1 MENEVLKLIL
11 SVEDKSVIKATQ
23 EAKRLEKEIK
33 ALVATEKV
41 LGKEHE
47 IVKQKTIEIKR
58 KLQDYA
64 NISSQKA
71 VPTLKKLI
79 QTERTLSL
87 EVDKN
92 TAALTRNTKAT
103 KTAANATNQYG
114 VYASGAGKKLNTMN
128 MRIQQGGYQLQDFFV
143 QMQSGTSFFTA
154 FAQQGS
160 QFAGVFGPTGAV
172 LGAVI
177 AIGSA
182 IAAIGYNSYNASKD
196 MRDLSDVMDD
206 LSDVSSDLLDSF
218 TEIDEV
224 LDSTADN
231 MGLVSAAYKTFLDLK
246 LQDNLL
252 EQTRQFRSLGSSI
265 SDSAGELSTFQ
276 RFMLGLSKGPQGMG
290 ILAPL
295 MDPFGTQK
303 GISERFEKGL
313 SGQNVQEALGVS
325 SEVLGKRLSEYD
337 RALLSGDFESAQR
350 VLVDLYDDVFAN
362 VSKTN
367 DVFNSTKTAIE
378 STIDLLQKRLDIEND
393 TTQVT
398 KDAEE
403 AKKQAAK
410 DAKTYAAG
418 EAAMLKIL
426 KKRADDRNKAEITFL
441 KIMQA
446 SMNERQKGL
455 DAEQKIN
462 DLIDKRRNSML
473 AQGDLLKHEV
483 FLRGEYKDETYI
495 QERLEQK
502 KLDLYIQQA
511 DLNETQAASLRA
523 AHNYLLQQKQDLEDI
538 NDQEKIRLSLQSL
551 QIKAIEESPAGQAL
565 RKYGARGTRSDKDP
579 TFGTG
584 SREGKSIYD
593 EPPKAPKAPKDAL
606 ASLIQNLELQLG
618 LLDVEEDRATVLKAL
633 GEDRSKYT
641 QEEIQQAI
649 DLTEKIRLQTEALE
663 QQKQVS
669 GAIADSF
676 NTAAMSIVT
685 DIDLLNDS
693 FEDFGYKTEM
703 IFKKMAAQIIQD
715 LYQIYVVKQITGFI
729 SGAIGGYLGQ
739 PSNATAMSNQEA
751 SFGYDGGG
759 YTGSG
764 PRSGGLDGKG
774 GFMAMLHPRETVIDH
789 TKGQSTGND
798 NVVIN
803 QTFSFA
809 ANGDESV
816 RKIIAQ
822 EAPKISKMTEQS
834 ILDSRRRGGRM
845 KAVFG

>member
-114 VYASGAGKKLNTMN
+114 VYAAGAGKKLNTMN

-182 IAAIGYNSYNASKD
+182 IAAMAYNSYNASKD

-231 MGLVSAAYKTFLDLK
+231 MGLVSDAYKTFLDLK
-246 LQDNLL
+246 LQDDLL

-276 RFMLGLSKGPQGMG
+276 KFMLGLSKGPQGMG

-295 MDPFGTQK
+295 MDPFGTQR

-313 SGQNVQEALGVS
+313 SKQNVQEALGVS
-325 SEVLGKRLSEYD
+325 SEFLGKRLSEYD
-337 RALLSGDFESAQR
+337 KALLSGDFESAQR

-378 STIDLLQKRLDIEND
+378 TIIGLLQKRLDIEND
-393 TTQVT
+393 TSQVT

-403 AKKQAAK
+403 AKKQAVK

-418 EAAMLKIL
+418 EAAILKIL
-426 KKRADDRNKAEITFL
+426 KKK
-441 KIMQA
+441 
-446 SMNERQKGL
+446 L
-455 DAEQKIN
+455 DAEKKID
-462 DLIDKRRNSML
+462 DLVKSRVNKM
-473 AQGDLLKHEV
+473 HEQAA
-483 FLRGEYKDETYI
+483 LMISEGAYRKAGADETYI
-495 QERLEQK
+495 QNELEKK
-502 KLDLYIQQA
+502 KLELYIKQEK
-511 DLNETQAASLRA
+511 LNDDQAASLRLA
-523 AHNYLLQQKQDLEDI
+523 LEALQ
-538 NDQEKIRLSLQSL
+538 DQEKTLKRINIEEQARLSLQSL
-551 QIKAIEESPAGQAL
+551 QVKAIEESPAGQAL
-565 RKYGARGTRSDKDP
+565 RRYGARGTRSDKDP

-584 SREGKSIYD
+584 PNAGKSIYD
-593 EPPKAPKAPKDAL
+593 TDKSNKTIKE
-606 ASLIQNLELQLG
+606 
-618 LLDVEEDRATVLKAL
+618 T
-633 GEDRSKYT
+633 
-641 QEEIQQAI
+641 I
-649 DLTEKIRLQTEALE
+649 DLTRELTDA
-663 QQKQVS
+663 QKQQV
-669 GAIADSF
+669 AIADSVSGAF
-676 NTAAMSIVT
+676 G
-685 DIDLLNDS
+685 
-693 FEDFGYKTEM
+693 DFFMGLVDGTTSAKDA
-703 IFKKMAAQIIQD
+703 FRSMAADIIQQ
-715 LYQIYVVKQITGFI
+715 LYRILVVEQLVKSI
-729 SGAIGGYLGQ
+729 SGAITGAFTPAPYAGEG
-739 PSNATAMSNQEA
+739 TAPPVAPRGNLLSL
-751 SFGYDGGG
+751 DGGG

-774 GFMAMLHPRETVIDH
+774 GFMAMLHPRETVVDH
-789 TKGQSTGND
+789 TKGQGAGGTTVNQVFNISANTSD
-798 NVVIN
+798 DTKRLITQTIAQASPAIIN
-803 QTFSFA
+803 Q
-809 ANGDESV
+809 SV
-816 RKIIAQ
+816 GAVMNQ
-822 EAPKISKMTEQS
+822 
-834 ILDSRRRGGRM
+834 RRRGGSM
-845 KAVFG
+845 KSAFG

>member
-92 TAALTRNTKAT
+92 TAALTRNTKVT

-114 VYASGAGKKLNTMN
+114 IYAAGAGKKLNTMN

-172 LGAVI
+172 IGAVI

-182 IAAIGYNSYNASKD
+182 IAAIAYNSYNASKD
-196 MRDLSDVMDD
+196 MRDLSDVRDD

-231 MGLVSAAYKTFLDLK
+231 MGLVSDAYKTFLDLK

-265 SDSAGELSTFQ
+265 SDSAGELNTFQ
-276 RFMLGLSKGPQGMG
+276 RLMLGLSKGPQGMG

-313 SGQNVQEALGVS
+313 SGQNVKESLGVS

-393 TTQVT
+393 TSQVT

-418 EAAMLKIL
+418 EAAMFKIL

-441 KIMQA
+441 KIMQD
-446 SMNERQKGL
+446 SVNERQKGL
-455 DAEQKIN
+455 DAEKKID
-462 DLIDKRRNSML
+462 DLIKSRVSKMHDQTALMEYEG
-473 AQGDLLKHEV
+473 Q
-483 FLRGEYKDETYI
+483 LRENYKNESYI
-495 QERLEQK
+495 QERLEKK
-502 KLDLYIQQA
+502 KLDLYIEQA
-511 DLNETQAASLRA
+511 DLNDDQAESLSKA
-523 AHNYLLQQKQDLEDI
+523 LDALLE
-538 NDQEKIRLSLQSL
+538 QEK
-551 QIKAIEESPAGQAL
+551 
-565 RKYGARGTRSDKDP
+565 T
-579 TFGTG
+579 
-584 SREGKSIYD
+584 
-593 EPPKAPKAPKDAL
+593 
-606 ASLIQNLELQLG
+606 
-618 LLDVEEDRATVLKAL
+618 LK
-633 GEDRSKYT
+633 
-641 QEEIQQAI
+641 
-649 DLTEKIRLQTEALE
+649 
-663 QQKQVS
+663 
-669 GAIADSF
+669 
-676 NTAAMSIVT
+676 
-685 DIDLLNDS
+685 
-693 FEDFGYKTEM
+693 KTE
-703 IFKKMAAQIIQD
+703 FC
-715 LYQIYVVKQITGFI
+715 I
-729 SGAIGGYLGQ
+729 SSL
-739 PSNATAMSNQEA
+739 
-751 SFGYDGGG
+751 
-759 YTGSG
+759 
-764 PRSGGLDGKG
+764 L
-774 GFMAMLHPRETVIDH
+774 
-789 TKGQSTGND
+789 
-798 NVVIN
+798 
-803 QTFSFA
+803 
-809 ANGDESV
+809 
-816 RKIIAQ
+816 
-822 EAPKISKMTEQS
+822 
-834 ILDSRRRGGRM
+834 
-845 KAVFG
+845 

>member
-114 VYASGAGKKLNTMN
+114 IYAAGAGKKLNTMN

-143 QMQSGTSFFTA
+143 QIQSGTSFFTA

-182 IAAIGYNSYNASKD
+182 IAAMAYNSYNASKD

-231 MGLVSAAYKTFLDLK
+231 MGLVSDAYKTFLDLK

-295 MDPFGTQK
+295 MDPFGTQR

-313 SGQNVQEALGVS
+313 SGQNVQETLGVS

-393 TTQVT
+393 TSQVI

-426 KKRADDRNKAEITFL
+426 QKK
-441 KIMQA
+441 
-446 SMNERQKGL
+446 L
-455 DAEQKIN
+455 DAEKKID
-462 DLIDKRRNSML
+462 DLIKSRVSKM
-473 AQGDLLKHEV
+473 HEQAA
-483 FLRGEYKDETYI
+483 LMISEGAYRKAGADETYI
-495 QERLEQK
+495 QNELEKK
-502 KLDLYIQQA
+502 KLELYIKQEK
-511 DLNETQAASLRA
+511 LNDDQAASLRLA
-523 AHNYLLQQKQDLEDI
+523 LKALQ
-538 NDQEKIRLSLQSL
+538 DQEETLKRINIEEQARLSLQSL
-551 QIKAIEESPAGQAL
+551 QVKAIEESPAGQAL

-593 EPPKAPKAPKDAL
+593 EPPKAPKDPVKQKIKDL
-606 ASLIQNLELQLG
+606 SNQLDLETQLIGKFGKQRDLQNQLIQARQQYSNVATPAQMLEIENTIKAI
-618 LLDVEEDRATVLKAL
+618 DVMEQK
-633 GEDRSKYT
+633 
-641 QEEIQQAI
+641 QQA
-649 DLTEKIRLQTEALE
+649 LE
-663 QQKQVS
+663 DIKDKYES
-669 GAIADSF
+669 IGKTIAGSMDQAF
-676 NTAAMSIVT
+676 MSVVT
-685 DIDLLNDS
+685 DIDILKDS
-693 FEDFGYKTEM
+693 FEDMAFKVDR
-703 IFKKMAAQIIQD
+703 IFQDMARDIIAH
-715 LYQIYVVKQITGFI
+715 LYQVLVVQQMVRGFGGML
-729 SGAIGGYLGQ
+729 SGFSNPILSAIGGGLE
-739 PSNATAMSNQEA
+739 S
-751 SFGYDGGG
+751 YDGGG

-774 GFMAMLHPRETVIDH
+774 GYMAMLHPRETVVDH
-789 TKGQSTGND
+789 TKGQSTGGD
-798 NVVIN
+798 TVTVN
-803 QTFSFA
+803 QTINVST
-809 ANGDESV
+809 GIQQTV
-816 RKIIAQ
+816 RAEIKQLMPQIA
-822 EAPKISKMTEQS
+822 
-834 ILDSRRRGGRM
+834 DSAKSAVVDAKRRGGSYGR
-845 KAVFG
+845 AFA

>member
-47 IVKQKTIEIKR
+47 VVKQKTIEIKR

-114 VYASGAGKKLNTMN
+114 VYAAGAGKKLNTMN

-143 QMQSGTSFFTA
+143 QIQSGTSFFTA

-182 IAAIGYNSYNASKD
+182 IAAIAYNSYNASKD

-231 MGLVSAAYKTFLDLK
+231 MGLVSSAYKTFLDLK

-252 EQTRQFRSLGSSI
+252 EQTKQFRSLGSSI
-265 SDSAGELSTFQ
+265 SDSAGELNTFQ

-378 STIDLLQKRLDIEND
+378 STIDLLQKRLDIKND

-426 KKRADDRNKAEITFL
+426 KKK
-441 KIMQA
+441 
-446 SMNERQKGL
+446 L
-455 DAEQKIN
+455 DAEKKID
-462 DLIDKRRNSML
+462 DLIKSRVSKMQDQAALMISEG
-473 AQGDLLKHEV
+473 A
-483 FLRGEYKDETYI
+483 LRKAGADETYI
-495 QERLEQK
+495 QNELEKK
-502 KLDLYIQQA
+502 KLELYIKQEK
-511 DLNETQAASLRA
+511 LNDDQAASLRLA
-523 AHNYLLQQKQDLEDI
+523 LEALQ
-538 NDQEKIRLSLQSL
+538 DQEKALKRINIEEQARLSLQSL
-551 QIKAIEESPAGQAL
+551 QVKAIEESPAGQAL
-565 RKYGARGTRSDKDP
+565 RKYGARGTKSGKDP
-579 TFGTG
+579 IFGTG

-606 ASLIQNLELQLG
+606 VSLMKNLTLQKELLG
-618 LLDVEEDRATVLKAL
+618 VEEDRASVLKAL
-633 GEDRSKYT
+633 GESRNKYT
-641 QEEIQQAI
+641 EEQIQRAV

-663 QQKQVS
+663 LQKQV
-669 GAIADSF
+669 GDMIGQ
-676 NTAAMSIVT
+676 T
-685 DIDLLNDS
+685 
-693 FEDFGYKTEM
+693 FEDAFMSM
-703 IFKKMAAQIIQD
+703 IDGTKSVQDAFKQMASEIIKE
-715 LYQIYVVKQITGFI
+715 LYRIFVVKQITGMI
-729 SGAIGGYLGQ
+729 ATVAGDATSLMSG
-739 PSNATAMSNQEA
+739 SNPFT
-751 SFGYDGGG
+751 FDGGG

-774 GFMAMLHPRETVIDH
+774 GFMAMLHPRETVVDH
-789 TKGQSTGND
+789 TKGQSVGGE
-798 NVVIN
+798 VIN
-803 QTFSFA
+803 VTQNINVSTGVQQTVRA
-809 ANGDESV
+809 EIKQLMPQIANSAKSAV
-816 RKIIAQ
+816 
-822 EAPKISKMTEQS
+822 
-834 ILDSRRRGGRM
+834 LDAKRRGGAYGRGF
-845 KAVFG
+845 A